1 MQLILI
7 ETDTNIN
14 PKIPRS
20 IKIDSTGASVFIL
33 TGKYSSVFGI
43 HIYQIAHERNNEARH
58 RLCLMHARQ
67 FSL

>member
-1 MQLILI
+1 MCQNLTLMQLILI

-33 TGKYSSVFGI
+33 SGKCSSVFGI
-43 HIYQIAHERNNEARH
+43 HIYTN
-58 RLCLMHARQ
+58 
-67 FSL
+67 SS